1 MRKYSKYAWVLFVV
15 GALATTGCNQAELK
29 KALADAKAAEAQKDS
44 LLTEV
49 LETTQFV
56 TDING
61 ELAKAKSLAVT
72 TTSTD
77 PGVPGARKDREDRK
91 AALERVNAV
100 INKLN
105 ESEAKLTETEAR
117 AKTSRQ
123 RNARLLA
130 QIETYKKTIDD
141 LRTTA
146 EAQKADYE
154 SQLAA
159 ANTQIATLAGRV
171 DTLTTEK
178 GQLETAKAA
187 LTDTVVNLT
196 AYKNTVYYAIGTKD
210 ELMKKGIVTKEGS
223 KFLVF
228 GGTRLEP
235 ARNLNPEAFTAMDK
249 TTNTSI
255 PLPRTDKKYKIVSR
269 QSPTYLAS
277 GVTKDGKVTGAV
289 EIGQPEEF
297 WSASKYLILVQD

>member
-1 MRKYSKYAWVLFVV
+1 MRKYAWTLFVV

-29 KALADAKAAEAQKDS
+29 KALADAKSAEAQKDS

-77 PGVPGARKDREDRK
+77 PGLPGARKDREDRK

-100 INKLN
+100 ITKLN
-105 ESEAKLTETEAR
+105 ESEAKLAETETR
-117 AKTSRQ
+117 AKSSRQ

-146 EAQKADYE
+146 EAQKADFE
-154 SQLAA
+154 TQLAA

-178 GQLETAKAA
+178 GQLESDKAA
-187 LTDTVVNLT
+187 LTDTVGNLT
-196 AYKNTVYYAIGTKD
+196 AYKNTVYYAVGTKD

-228 GGTRLEP
+228 GGSRLEP
-235 ARNLNPEAFTAMDK
+235 ARNLTPDLFTAIDK
-249 TTNTSI
+249 TQQKSI

-269 QSPTYLAS
+269 QSPTFLGA
-277 GVTKDGKVTGAV
+277 GVDKEGKVTGTV
-289 EIGQPEEF
+289 EIAQPEEF
-297 WSASKYLILVQD
+297 WAASKYLILVQD